1 MRFPL
6 RRRERVVAAAIAVQ
20 LLAAVPSALV
30 IGPAGA
36 RGASGRLSNADA
48 VRHDGA
54 RTAAVRALLARR
66 SDAVMAHD
74 RQEWL
79 ADVDPT
85 QTAFLAQQATVF
97 DRLQAVRFARW
108 SYEVDATSEQPPNG
122 ELDAKRGTW
131 WAPDVA
137 LRYEIAGYDTVPTE
151 EDQGFTFVQRDD
163 RWYLAADDD
172 FADRPTQRD
181 LWDTGQ
187 VRVTIGR
194 RCLVLAHPSGAG
206 MAALALDEC
215 DAAVPRVTA
224 VWGTG
229 WAQKV
234 VLEVPD
240 TSAELQQLVA
250 DIGDVSNVAAVA
262 TAELVDP
269 STGYHPVGD
278 RVLVNPKSF
287 RDLGAVG
294 RRVVLT
300 HEVTHVA
307 TRSATGPYVPT
318 WMVEGIADY
327 VGFLHAGVP
336 LSLSAEELR
345 KAMRSGHVPT
355 QLPPDSAYQ
364 GGRADLAATYE
375 ESWLAV
381 SLIVQRYGL
390 AAMLRLYRDVGA
402 GRSPSSLELAFAT
415 DLHTTV
421 PAFTQA
427 WTASLRQQ
435 LL

>member
-1 MRFPL
+1 VRFPL
-6 RRRERVVAAAIAVQ
+6 RRRERAVAAAIVVQ
-20 LLAAVPSALV
+20 LLAAVPTALTLGPSGGSA
-30 IGPAGA
+30 AH
-36 RGASGRLSNADA
+36 GRLAHADA
-48 VRHDGA
+48 VRDSA
-54 RTAAVRALLARR
+54 RASAIRALLARR
-66 SDAVMAHD
+66 SDAVRTHD

-79 ADVDPT
+79 ADIDPN
-85 QTAFLAQQATVF
+85 QTAFLAKQATVF
-97 DRLQAVRFARW
+97 DRLQAVQFASW
-108 SYEVDATSEQPPNG
+108 GYAVDPTNEQPPSD
-122 ELDAKRGTW
+122 ELSAKRGSW

-137 LRYEIAGYDTVPTE
+137 LRYEIAGYDSVPTE
-151 EDQGFTFVQRDD
+151 EDQGFTFVQRDG

-172 FADRPTQRD
+172 FPDRRTQRD
-181 LWDTGQ
+181 LWDTGE
-187 VRVTIGR
+187 VRVTRGV
-194 RCLVLAHPSGAG
+194 RCLVLAHPQGAG
-206 MAALALDEC
+206 MAALALREC

-234 VLEVPD
+234 VLLVPD

-287 RDLGAVG
+287 RDLGPVG

-300 HEVTHVA
+300 HEVTHVS
-307 TRSATGPYVPT
+307 TRGATGPYEPT

-327 VGFLHAGVP
+327 VGFLHSGVP
-336 LSLSAEELR
+336 LSLSALELR
-345 KAMRSGHVPT
+345 KAMRAGHLPT
-355 QLPPDSAYQ
+355 RLPPDSAYQ

-375 ESWLAV
+375 QSWLAV
-381 SLIVQRYGL
+381 SLLVKRYGL
-390 AAMLRLYRDVGA
+390 ATVLRLYRDIGA
-402 GRSPSSLELAFAT
+402 GESKSALDLAFAK

-421 PAFTQA
+421 AAFTA
-427 WTASLRQQ
+427 TWAASLRQQ